1 METEVAQAGVNLNL
15 GSRTWMKRRF
25 NARLLEQ
32 GPCLFPN
39 LYPRLPGIAIAP
51 FVKEDAALPQNFLRF
66 TQQPPPVRDEI
77 QKPRQHDGVRAI
89 SSKWEVRA
97 LGGHW
102 QHRRFAGLSLHS
114 LQHGDSRVDCDYL
127 KTAARKDDSNTACT
141 GADVDNR
148 CNWPQ
153 ATRYSLG
160 QLVRY
165 SGAMA
170 AIVDLRIG

>member
-89 SSKWEVRA
+89 FFEM
-97 LGGHW
+97 GGARP
-102 QHRRFAGLSLHS
+102 RRPLAAPTLRRTFA
-114 LQHGDSRVDCDYL
+114 
-127 KTAARKDDSNTACT
+127 A
-141 GADVDNR
+141 
-148 CNWPQ
+148 
-153 ATRYSLG
+153 
-160 QLVRY
+160 
-165 SGAMA
+165 
-170 AIVDLRIG
+170 